1 MNKLTVI
8 TRPGEGNQF
17 QVYWMTGLVK
27 KGIVNVSVPDSWRD
41 RDIVAELAA
50 LQFLLE
56 EKCVVGHDRCGNKLF
71 INVSFGA
78 IKKLVRRDSD
88 KVHLTRH
95 SIFLTT
101 RFAGATLVVKKADDW
116 LEGCESVQDTVD
128 ASQPVPEKI
137 NLYGVG
143 EVEVT
148 GHAIDAF
155 FERRGLLDK
164 GDAWRRLRNM
174 AQDDSIMP
182 FQKHKNAL
190 DKARHRQ
197 VGELYW
203 HPHTEWMFVITRQMG
218 KVKLVTMYRQFRAK
232 KSA

>member
-128 ASQPVPEKI
+128 ASQPVPERI
-137 NLYGVG
+137 FLHGVG

-155 FERRGLLDK
+155 FERRGLRTRETPGGGSGTWPRTTRSCLSRSTKMPWTKPDIARW
-164 GDAWRRLRNM
+164 GSCTGIRIRNGCL
-174 AQDDSIMP
+174 SSP
-182 FQKHKNAL
+182 GRW
-190 DKARHRQ
+190 ARSN
-197 VGELYW
+197 W
-203 HPHTEWMFVITRQMG
+203 
-218 KVKLVTMYRQFRAK
+218 
-232 KSA
+232 